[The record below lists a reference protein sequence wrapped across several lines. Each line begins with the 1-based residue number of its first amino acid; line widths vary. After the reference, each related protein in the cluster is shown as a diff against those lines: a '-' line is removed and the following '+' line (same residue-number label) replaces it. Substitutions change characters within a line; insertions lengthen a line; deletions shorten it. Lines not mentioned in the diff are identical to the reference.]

1 MSKKKLLGIQRRM
14 GLLLTILSVLTA
26 IIFGGDLTCMLVLI
40 PLGLYMLC
48 TKKVIIYHEK

>member
-14 GLLLTILSVLTA
+14 GLLLTVLSVLTA
-26 IIFGGDLTCMLVLI
+26 VIFGGDLTCMLVFI

-48 TKKVIIYHEK
+48 AKEVIIYHEK